1 MRPSLRSIVSSL
13 AALALGGCA
22 MHYRGP
28 VAGEP
33 AAMVK
38 VKLGLDREQATKRVP
53 AHDGLSTLVATVLV
67 HEDGEAR
74 VVATRKVPWS
84 AIVDGKQALETIAI
98 PVHAGRPAELEVKLA
113 VRWTRTNLESVTA
126 RVPVTRVT
134 VVQEPAYDNVSQ
146 TVGLANVKKY
156 ETKDESRTT
165 TNWEKREM
173 TAGCSARV
181 TLAPAQGQTYVLDY
195 QNPKLAD
202 GCTVS
207 AFVERAR
214 PDGSVELDRL

>member
-1 MRPSLRSIVSSL
+1 MRPSLRSIVSPL

-28 VAGEP
+28 TAGEP

-38 VKLGLDREQATKRVP
+38 VRLDLDTEQATKLVP
-53 AHDGLSTLVATVLV
+53 AHNGLSTLVATVLV

-74 VVATRKVPWS
+74 VFATRKVPWS
-84 AIVDGKQALETIAI
+84 AIVDGKQTLGTIAV

-134 VVQEPAYDNVSQ
+134 VVQEPAWDNVSQ

-165 TNWEKREM
+165 TGWEKREM

-195 QNPKLAD
+195 ENPKLAN
-202 GCTVS
+202 GCTLA

-214 PDGSVELDRL
+214 PDGSVELEKL